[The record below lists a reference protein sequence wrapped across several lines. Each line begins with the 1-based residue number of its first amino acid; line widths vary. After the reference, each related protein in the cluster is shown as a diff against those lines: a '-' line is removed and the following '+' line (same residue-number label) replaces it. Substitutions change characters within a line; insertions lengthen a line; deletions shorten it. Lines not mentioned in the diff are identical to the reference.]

1 MAVGE
6 WIVFSRGLTCSAG
19 VSTSIS
25 WERWREW
32 HLLLHYS
39 SNCEENLPME
49 LPIGFNNVHPG
60 ISFSC
65 QCEDGVVRNIQS
77 LIYVDGTSQPRDLNH
92 LKATLENTEMGQI
105 DGSPEMGGFVEMVGG
120 WPLAS
125 PQSPVP
131 FPASLSWEEP
141 SRQALVRLW
150 DLEKWHFYN
159 ISLKMLPGRCSK
171 YIGFFSLTISSSFP
185 ICFQFKEDCPFQKGN
200 RQSSKCHRYDRYIC
214 VKIFGGLRV
223 TLCTSDA
230 G

>member
-1 MAVGE
+1 MRKMERMASAAALHMKL
-6 WIVFSRGLTCSAG
+6 WNSWDRNFRLDLTMF
-19 VSTSIS
+19 I
-25 WERWREW
+25 
-32 HLLLHYS
+32 
-39 SNCEENLPME
+39 
-49 LPIGFNNVHPG
+49 VHPG

-77 LIYVDGTSQPRDLNH
+77 LMLMALLNQGIWTIWKQQKWAK
-92 LKATLENTEMGQI
+92 LTAVRRW
-105 DGSPEMGGFVEMVGG
+105 SVGGFVKMVGG

-150 DLEKWHFYN
+150 DLEKWHFYYFFGFQET
-159 ISLKMLPGRCSK
+159 GRKCFQGGVQK

-185 ICFQFKEDCPFQKGN
+185 IWFQFKEDCPFQKGN
-200 RQSSKCHRYDRYIC
+200 RQSSKCHRYGRYIY
-214 VKIFGGLRV
+214 VKFFGGL
-223 TLCTSDA
+223 